1 MKMSINQ
8 IAKELNVS
16 KSTVSLVINGKAQQS
31 RISKELEKR
40 ILDYVHKIGF
50 KPNALAKSLATGK
63 TLTIGLI
70 VENIG
75 DSFFGPIALRI
86 EECLRVQGYH
96 VLYSSTVGKAEI
108 AREIIASMVDQK
120 VEGLI
125 ISPTADLEPE
135 ISKVVQASIPLVVFD
150 RKANLSDVSYVGTD
164 NYLASEEA
172 VNHLIEQGFT
182 RIAMVTSDSQQSQML
197 ERLDAYQTQLNNHNL
212 QTHILR
218 VPFSYPAEERV
229 LSIQNFLKQHNLEA
243 IYFSTN
249 YLCIAGIKAIQMSER
264 ATKYALLSFDDHEVF
279 ELFDRPITCV
289 RQPIEEI
296 AQKIVDNLMG
306 QIHAAIKQ
314 PTDDIIPS
322 KLLVRK
328 STTLG

>member
-1 MKMSINQ
+1 MSISQ

-16 KSTVSLVINGKAQQS
+16 KSTVSLVINGKAEQS

-40 ILDYVHKIGF
+40 ILDYVQKIGF

-75 DSFFGPIALRI
+75 DSFFGPIALHI
-86 EECLRVQGYH
+86 EECLRSHGYH
-96 VLYSSTVGKAEI
+96 VLYSSTIGSATN

-125 ISPTADLEPE
+125 ISPTADLESE
-135 ISKVVQASIPLVVFD
+135 ISKVVSAAIPLVVFD
-150 RKANLSDVSYVGTD
+150 RKANLSDVNYVGTD
-164 NYLASEEA
+164 NYLASEQA
-172 VNHLIEQGFT
+172 VKHLIAQGYT
-182 RIAMVTSDSQQSQML
+182 RIGMVTSDSQQSQML
-197 ERLDAYQTQLNNHNL
+197 ERLHACTAQLKQHHLEEYIL
-212 QTHILR
+212 QI
-218 VPFSYPAEERV
+218 PFSAPIEERV
-229 LSIQNFLKQHNLEA
+229 LSIQNFLKANNLDA

-249 YLCIAGIKAIQMSER
+249 YLCIAGIKAIQQ
-264 ATKYALLSFDDHEVF
+264 ADKVKKYALLSFDDHEVF
-279 ELFDRPITCV
+279 ELFDPPITCV

-296 AQKIVDNLMG
+296 AQKIVDNVMG
-306 QIHAAIKQ
+306 QIKVKIKQ
-314 PTDDIIPS
+314 PTDHIIPS

-328 STTLG
+328 STIKG

>member
-1 MKMSINQ
+1 MSINQ

-40 ILDYVHKIGF
+40 ILDYVNEIGF

-86 EECLRVQGYH
+86 EECLRSHGYH

-125 ISPTADLEPE
+125 ISPTADLENE
-135 ISKVVQASIPLVVFD
+135 ISKVLSSGIPLVVFD
-150 RKANLSDVSYVGTD
+150 RKANLSEVNYVGTD
-164 NYLASEEA
+164 NYLASEQA
-172 VNHLIEQGFT
+172 VKHLIEQGYS
-182 RIAMVTSDSQQSQML
+182 RIGMVTSDSQQSQML
-197 ERLDAYQTQLNNHNL
+197 ERLAAYHTQLEQHDL
-212 QTHILR
+212 PLHILS
-218 VPFSYPAEERV
+218 VPFSYHAEERV
-229 LSIQNFLKQHNLEA
+229 ACIQNFLKENNLEA

-249 YLCIAGIKAIQMSER
+249 YLCISGIKAIQLSDKV
-264 ATKYALLSFDDHEVF
+264 TNYALLSFDDHEVY
-279 ELFDRPITCV
+279 ELFDPPITCI

-296 AQKIVDNLMG
+296 AQRIVDNIMA
-306 QIHAAIKQ
+306 QINGKVKQ
-314 PTDDIIPS
+314 PTEAIIPS
-322 KLLVRK
+322 KLLIRK
-328 STTLG
+328 STTTG